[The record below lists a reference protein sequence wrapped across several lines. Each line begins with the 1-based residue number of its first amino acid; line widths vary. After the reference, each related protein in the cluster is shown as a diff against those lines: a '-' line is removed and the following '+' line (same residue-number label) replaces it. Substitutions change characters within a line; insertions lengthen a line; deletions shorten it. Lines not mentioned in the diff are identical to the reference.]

1 MSQEYSFSLPYSAFD
16 LDLIGLTAA
25 DVGSSEFTEKVS
37 EFLAGQFATFGG
49 LARIVCNDQSHTI
62 DVRWTRN
69 ANFREPRDF
78 ALELLRSGKIGE
90 AIPLLWTVHQQQPR
104 DVSVLFN
111 LGVAWSEHGQP
122 DKAIPILRQLLE
134 IEPHHV
140 HGLVAL
146 GVALIRLQQAPEGEF
161 LLRRALRLEP
171 RNLWAL
177 RNLGGCLLQLGR
189 AAEALP
195 VLQTALEIGP
205 QDPQTLLGMGQS
217 LEALNRSD
225 DADDYYQRIIRLGT
239 PEPVVE
245 LAKERRSAIA
255 AHRMRSAGELRP
267 DVLMYLTGAVER
279 FAGMS
284 LDQIQALGIEI
295 AILGQTGLDIN
306 DPEPKY
312 TLRSLP
318 GTFSGLHLCCLM
330 YAAFKKFAPAQ
341 DVGIDFS
348 REWMQVNGGR

>member
-1 MSQEYSFSLPYSAFD
+1 
-16 LDLIGLTAA
+16 
-25 DVGSSEFTEKVS
+25 
-37 EFLAGQFATFGG
+37 
-49 LARIVCNDQSHTI
+49 
-62 DVRWTRN
+62 
-69 ANFREPRDF
+69 
-78 ALELLRSGKIGE
+78 
-90 AIPLLWTVHQQQPR
+90 
-104 DVSVLFN
+104 
-111 LGVAWSEHGQP
+111 VAWSEHGQP

-146 GVALIRLQQAPEGEF
+146 GVALIRVQQAPEGEL

-177 RNLGGCLLQLGR
+177 RNPGGCLLQLGR

-217 LEALNRSD
+217 LEALHRSD

-255 AHRMRSAGELRP
+255 AQRMRSAGELRP

-284 LDQIQALGIEI
+284 LDQIQAHGIES
-295 AILGQTGLDIN
+295 
-306 DPEPKY
+306 
-312 TLRSLP
+312 RSLAKP
-318 GTFSGLHLCCLM
+318 DSTSTTPNPNTNSANC
-330 YAAFKKFAPAQ
+330 PAH
-341 DVGIDFS
+341 
-348 REWMQVNGGR
+348 